1 MMNICII
8 QYPFSYII
16 ETSHS
21 LYIYLFG
28 QHSLQKYLDRGIII
42 INQEGKPPITPPGKE
57 EDIKINVKTDLFL
70 LFSFY
75 NFTNEP

>member
-1 MMNICII
+1 MEIDFDEYLYNSISI
-8 QYPFSYII
+8 FLYII

-28 QHSLQKYLDRGIII
+28 QHSFQKYLDRGIII

-57 EDIKINVKTDLFL
+57 EYIKMSKLTSSPYSFQL
-70 LFSFY
+70 L
-75 NFTNEP
+75 

>member
-16 ETSHS
+16 DTFHS